1 MWCGWVAGAQRSAL
15 GTRRLSLAYALVSW
29 AGVVA
34 WRFVMWKRVACGYVE
49 AEIGYRLANLL
60 SNQLLPNS
68 VLQAACWCGWLATP
82 VSRLFGKFYLPEVLS
97 NDLLDFSPASQ
108 IPPFPPASVAACAE
122 ICNGDED
129 M

>member
-1 MWCGWVAGAQRSAL
+1 MLLLNAAYHGSTIACKLLLAAGSDVN
-15 GTRRLSLAYALVSW
+15 RRTKDGLTPLHLAA
-29 AGVVA
+29 
-34 WRFVMWKRVACGYVE
+34 
-49 AEIGYRLANLL
+49 
-60 SNQLLPNS
+60 
-68 VLQAACWCGWLATP
+68 
-82 VSRLFGKFYLPEVLS
+82 LFGKFYLPEVLS

>member
-1 MWCGWVAGAQRSAL
+1 MNPAL
-15 GTRRLSLAYALVSW
+15 IYIVGKIW
-29 AGVVA
+29 
-34 WRFVMWKRVACGYVE
+34 
-49 AEIGYRLANLL
+49 I
-60 SNQLLPNS
+60 S
-68 VLQAACWCGWLATP
+68 V
-82 VSRLFGKFYLPEVLS
+82 FGKFYLPEVLS

>member
-1 MWCGWVAGAQRSAL
+1 MLQ
-15 GTRRLSLAYALVSW
+15 TN
-29 AGVVA
+29 
-34 WRFVMWKRVACGYVE
+34 KQTNN
-49 AEIGYRLANLL
+49 AEE
-60 SNQLLPNS
+60 
-68 VLQAACWCGWLATP
+68 V
-82 VSRLFGKFYLPEVLS
+82 FGKFYLPEVLS